1 MGIQIESLILD
12 LVSSVGL
19 TIVSV
24 NHRVKNNVSATK
36 KIDGSSGKYGTY
48 GDLHDMLGVRVVTYL
63 ASDVDKV
70 ADVLRANF
78 DVDEDRSLDK
88 MTGLDPDRFGYLS
101 YHLVVKLDDVRAGFA
116 EWGPFKNVYF
126 EIQIRS
132 ILQHAWAEIEHDLG
146 YKSTS
151 GIPTQLKRRFA
162 RLAGLLE
169 TADSEFDAVSR
180 EVADHVERV
189 REAIDQGGDV
199 AVDRDSILALVLTD
213 GGVVGRAD
221 QAIAAGIGATIA
233 PATGS
238 YADTR
243 ADELIG
249 VGFESTGQIANALA
263 AEETQLVDFA
273 VKWFLDNADPDG
285 EEPFP
290 YATLPAGVSLFYL
303 HLHKTLEQP
312 GGEWSLDLRNMN
324 HPETRKAFQHIHDVA
339 FRNSPVKPN
348 GPAAHEEGPDSAPDR
363 STSRHASWDVC
374 ARRRA

>member
-1 MGIQIESLILD
+1 MDRKIAADYDKLSGVLGPMGIKIEGLIRD

-24 NHRVKNNVSATK
+24 NHRVKSNVSATK

-63 ASDVDKV
+63 ASDVDTV
-70 ADVLRANF
+70 VDVLRANF
-78 DVDEDRSLDK
+78 DVDEERSLDK
-88 MTGLDPDRFGYLS
+88 LTGLDPDRFGYLS
-101 YHLVVKLDDVRAGFA
+101 YHLVAKLDDVRAGFA
-116 EWGPFKNVYF
+116 EWAPYRDVYF

-151 GIPTQLKRRFA
+151 GIPAQLKRRFA

-199 AVDRDSILALVLTD
+199 PVDRDSILALVLTD
-213 GGVVGRAD
+213 GGIVGRAD
-221 QAIAAGIGATIA
+221 RAIAAGIGATIA

-238 YADTR
+238 YADSR
-243 ADELIG
+243 ADELTG
-249 VGFESTGQIANALA
+249 VGFTSTGQVASALA

-273 VKWFLDNADPDG
+273 VKWFLDDAAQDG
-285 EEPFP
+285 QEPFP
-290 YATLPAGVSLFYL
+290 YTTLPAGVSLFYL
-303 HLHKTLEQP
+303 YLHRTLQQE
-312 GGEWSLDLRNMN
+312 GGEWSLELGGMDD
-324 HPETRKAFQHIHDVA
+324 PQTREIFKHIHDSA
-339 FRNSPVKPN
+339 FQTRPV
-348 GPAAHEEGPDSAPDR
+348 R
-363 STSRHASWDVC
+363 S
-374 ARRRA
+374 RRRGDS